1 MESCFGTIKTEL
13 EMTEYK
19 SMQEAEKELAEYFA
33 YYNRD
38 RKHSGIGYQS
48 PIQFENN
55 QRVHSKRNRSR
66 VGEWAGLFK
75 PL

>member
-1 MESCFGTIKTEL
+1 
-13 EMTEYK
+13 MTEYK

-48 PIQFENN
+48 SIQFENN
-55 QRVHSKRNRSR
+55 QRVHSK
-66 VGEWAGLFK
+66 L
-75 PL
+75 